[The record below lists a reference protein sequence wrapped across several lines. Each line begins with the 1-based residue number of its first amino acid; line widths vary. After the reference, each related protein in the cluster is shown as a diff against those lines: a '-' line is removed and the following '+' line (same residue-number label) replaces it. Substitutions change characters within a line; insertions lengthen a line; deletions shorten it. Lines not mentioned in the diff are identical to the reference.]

1 MLTTNIMHGC
11 LRVHFPQR
19 TMGFSLHCIHELVH
33 NLGNSHDIYIYMEMC
48 GCQRGSLTN
57 C

>member
-1 MLTTNIMHGC
+1 MLTANIMHGC
-11 LRVHFPQR
+11 LRVHFPQS